1 MDQPKKQCQVLWSFL
16 YKEIPKVLGEHAT
29 SKWLYFSCLLPLPH
43 CLRLPSTWFS
53 KMLFCWLTHRLYR
66 AQCVWRS
73 SWAHPLWAGSPI
85 SLAADAS
92 PSSKL
97 FASCPS
103 LVQTPASH
111 GPDQML
117 TLVQTPP
124 SCSSERMSILSAAAF
139 THVYSRFS
147 NHYFR
152 ADLLLHM

>member
-1 MDQPKKQCQVLWSFL
+1 MISPKNSVK
-16 YKEIPKVLGEHAT
+16 
-29 SKWLYFSCLLPLPH
+29 FSDHFCTRKSQKSLESMQRQNHYIFPVSSH
-43 CLRLPSTWFS
+43 SRLPSTWFS

>member
-16 YKEIPKVLGEHAT
+16 YKEIPKVPEEHAT
-29 SKWLYFSCLLPLPH
+29 SKSLYFSCLLPLPH

-117 TLVQTPP
+117 RHHHHAL
-124 SCSSERMSILSAAAF
+124 LSGCPF
-139 THVYSRFS
+139 C
-147 NHYFR
+147 
-152 ADLLLHM
+152 LLLPLLMFIPDFQIIILERIFCCICR